1 MGLEKFGLVEKNVV
15 GKKKLIYYRS
25 DDFSKILSELI
36 AEGPKVKYSSLDNWI
51 TEDTNA
57 A

>member
-1 MGLEKFGLVEKNVV
+1 MGLEKFGLVEKNII